1 MNTNTPD
8 PSDHQAPGGGSVWLT
23 GQTDL
28 ATQLADGG
36 YHPRTATDP
45 DLIPPAIAAEI
56 ISRYTWPGE
65 LVLDPD
71 CGPGTTLVEALRH
84 GRPALGLTTNPRWWR
99 LARTNI
105 TAAKHAGAWSDG
117 SVLDHPATALTHI
130 RAAGTRGTATLAIT
144 ALRNPTRPDAV
155 TDLTTTLNHT
165 RAVLHPDGHIAVVA
179 APTRDARG
187 ELLDLPTTI
196 HTAARAA
203 GLVPVHHAIAVTA
216 ALHHERVHTRAS
228 LTERRRVRR
237 HPSGRPI
244 ALVAH
249 RHVLV
254 FRPAHVAVLASA
266 ARGVRDVDGSSV
278 GVARYRRNELQS
290 RRLTEP
296 VMEGV
301 AA

>member
-1 MNTNTPD
+1 MTTNTPD
-8 PSDHQAPGGGSVWLT
+8 LSDHPAPGGGSVWLT

-28 ATQLADGG
+28 TTQLANGG

-56 ISRYTWPGE
+56 ITRYTWPGE

-71 CGPGTTLVEALRH
+71 CGAGTTLVEALRH
-84 GRPALGLTTNPRWWR
+84 RRPALGLARNRRWWR
-99 LARTNI
+99 LARANL

-117 SVLDHPATALTHI
+117 SILDHPATDLTHV
-130 RAAGTRGTATLAIT
+130 RAAGTHGTATLAII
-144 ALRNPTRPDAV
+144 ALRNPARPDAV

-179 APTRDARG
+179 APTRDHRG

-203 GLVPVHHAIAVTA
+203 GLVHVHHAIALTA
-216 ALHHERVHTRAS
+216 ALHHDRVHTRAT

-254 FRPAHVAVLASA
+254 FCPAHVAVLACT
-266 ARGVRDVDGSSV
+266 ARGVRDVG
-278 GVARYRRNELQS
+278 GQAIRAARSHRS
-290 RRLTEP
+290 GRLAEP